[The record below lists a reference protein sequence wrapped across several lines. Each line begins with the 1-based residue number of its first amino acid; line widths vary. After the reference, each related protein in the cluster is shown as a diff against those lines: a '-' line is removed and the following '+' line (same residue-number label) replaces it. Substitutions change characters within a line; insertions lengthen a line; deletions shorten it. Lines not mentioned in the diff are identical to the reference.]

1 MDQRNHRRGRYQRK
15 PPAGAGNDQ
24 RRKQEIQEPQYQIC
38 LSLLRHH
45 YPGNAR
51 GQCNLWGL
59 RRAFRAGMKT
69 NGGDR
74 EASAKLFLYFLAGNF
89 SASAYLK
96 RCSNSKLIMPAARQ
110 LKRNPGFILI
120 TVNLLKQEKSPKAP
134 EIAAFPGI
142 DAKTALQIQRLFF
155 Y

>member
-1 MDQRNHRRGRYQRK
+1 MDQRNHRRGRYQCQ

-24 RRKQEIQEPQYQIC
+24 RRKQEVQEPQYQIC
-38 LSLLRHH
+38 LPLLRHH

-51 GQCNLWGL
+51 GQCNLWRL

-69 NGGDR
+69 KGGGR

-96 RCSNSKLIMPAARQ
+96 RCSNSKLIMPASRQ
-110 LKRNPGFILI
+110 LNRNLGFTLI
-120 TVNLLKQEKSPKAP
+120 TVNFLKQVKSPKVP
-134 EIAAFPGI
+134 
-142 DAKTALQIQRLFF
+142 K
-155 Y
+155 